1 MSRVDREPLPQRSV
15 DRSRTGLILPGTP
28 GAAGASSS
36 FRPSGEAASVRRS
49 SRRRRVFSLKAAL
62 VVADMAVVA
71 VAMVVAFRL
80 RAVVPGP
87 GHDLTGIPTR
97 HLVVGAL
104 SLPLWAAIFVRYDLY
119 RANLVAGRRRE
130 LSRLVHAVGASVA
143 GMALIAF
150 MLQLYVARGWVI
162 LTGVAGLILL
172 GVEREVVRAALT
184 RRRAQ
189 GRLLRPVLIVGADA
203 DAVDLSRTLAETPRL
218 GYRVLGMVAD
228 IPAGSSPP
236 PECPVIASIDGINDA
251 IDATGAD
258 GVIVVAS
265 AVGAAVANRL
275 ARELPDAGVRVE
287 LAASLRDIAAER
299 LGLRAVGAHT
309 VLHVEPVRRHGWRMF
324 AKRALDVTVSG
335 VALIVMTPLLVLIA
349 LMIKLT
355 SPGPLL
361 FRQVRLGRDG
371 HLFTLLK
378 FRTMVADADRQLVD
392 LRDKNDAPG
401 PLFKMRDDPRVTRV
415 GRYLRRFS
423 LDELPQLWNV
433 LRGEMTLV
441 GPRPAIPE
449 EVIGWM
455 PELHQRL
462 RVKPGITGMW
472 QVYGRSDAS
481 FGEYCRL
488 DLYYVDNWS
497 LLVDLTILCKTIPAV
512 LFRRGAY

>member
-1 MSRVDREPLPQRSV
+1 M
-15 DRSRTGLILPGTP
+15 
-28 GAAGASSS
+28 A
-36 FRPSGEAASVRRS
+36 
-49 SRRRRVFSLKAAL
+49 
-62 VVADMAVVA
+62 ADMVVVA
-71 VAMVVAFRL
+71 VAMVVAFQL
-80 RAVVPGP
+80 RAVVAGA
-87 GHDLTGIPTR
+87 GQDLRGIPSR
-97 HLVVGAL
+97 HLIVGAL
-104 SLPLWAAIFVRYDLY
+104 SLPLWAVVFVRYHLY
-119 RANLVAGRRRE
+119 QANRVAGRRRE

-150 MLQLYVARGWVI
+150 MLQLNVARGWVI
-162 LTGVAGLILL
+162 LTGIVALILL
-172 GVEREVVRAALT
+172 VAEREAVRFVLT
-184 RRRAQ
+184 LRRAR

-203 DAVDLSRTLAETPRL
+203 DAADLSRTLGDNPRL
-218 GYRVLGMVAD
+218 GYRVVGMVAD
-228 IPAGSSPP
+228 LPVGGAPP
-236 PECPVIASIDGINDA
+236 PDCPVVASIDGIRDA

-258 GVIVVAS
+258 GVIVVTS
-265 AVGAAVANRL
+265 AVGPVVANRL
-275 ARELPDAGVRVE
+275 ARELPDAGVHVE

-299 LGLRAVGAHT
+299 LALRALGAHT
-309 VLHVEPVRRHGWRMF
+309 VLHVEPVRRYGWRMF
-324 AKRALDVTVSG
+324 AKRVLDVTLSG
-335 VALIVMTPLLVLIA
+335 LALIVMTPLLLVIGL
-349 LMIKLT
+349 LIKLS

-371 HLFTLLK
+371 RLFTVLK
-378 FRTMVADADRQLVD
+378 FRTMVADADRQLVH
-392 LRDKNDAPG
+392 LMDKNDAPG

-441 GPRPAIPE
+441 GPRPAIPD
-449 EVIGWM
+449 EVIGWT

-481 FGEYCRL
+481 FSEYCRL